1 MRNRILDAAE
11 ELFITKGF
19 DHTSTNDIMQKA
31 GIARGTLYNHF
42 KSKEDVLDGV
52 IGRMAEQMLEKAAE
66 IAAKKEIPV
75 LNRFTMTILALNARS
90 ELGRELGDE
99 VLKQMHKP
107 QNALMHQKSQ
117 EQLLEGVVPILKGL
131 LDEGIRQGIFHTE
144 YGREALEMILL
155 YSGTRLNELEMQGTK
170 GEEERIQG
178 FIYHTEKLLGTEKG
192 VLQQVILQIFREN
205 NGK

>member
-155 YSGTRLNELEMQGTK
+155 YSSTRLNELEMQGTK